1 MRWGV
6 FTFVLLAVCVVQPG
20 YLANLSL
27 PVLGHVDLFLV
38 VALTCG
44 FLAPPREASIA
55 GWIVGLAMD
64 LCGSGALGAH
74 AVGLGLAAL
83 AISRLREWHNG
94 ELWWVQILIC
104 LVVGCGAAL
113 ATGALNAVHERL
125 WYPVSRPFLSR
136 LTAGISDT
144 IPAALLV
151 VVIIGVQRAL
161 ASNRR
166 GQRAYGPRA

>member
-20 YLANLSL
+20 YLATMSL
-27 PVLGHVDLFLV
+27 PVLGHVDLFLAI
-38 VALTCG
+38 ALTCG

-55 GWIVGLAMD
+55 GWIAGLAMD

-83 AISRLREWHNG
+83 AISRLREWLNG
-94 ELWWVQILIC
+94 DLWWVQILIC
-104 LVVGCGAAL
+104 LVVGSAAAL

-125 WYPVSRPFLSR
+125 WYAVSPSFSSR
-136 LTAGISDT
+136 LTAGISDA

-151 VVIIGVQRAL
+151 VVIIGIQRAL
-161 ASNRR
+161 TSNRR
-166 GQRAYGPRA
+166 GLRTYVPRA

>member
-6 FTFVLLAVCVVQPG
+6 FTFVLLAVCVIQPG
-20 YLANLSL
+20 YLATMSL
-27 PVLGHVDLFLV
+27 PVLGHLDLFLV
-38 VALTCG
+38 IALACG

-83 AISRLREWHNG
+83 AISRLREWLNG
-94 ELWWVQILIC
+94 ELWWVRILIC
-104 LVVGCGAAL
+104 LGVACAAAL
-113 ATGALNAVHERL
+113 ATGALNAVHESL
-125 WYPVSRPFLSR
+125 WYPVSPSFSSR
-136 LTAGISDT
+136 LANGVSDS
-144 IPAALLV
+144 IAAALLV
-151 VVIIGVQRAL
+151 VVIIGIQRAL

-166 GQRAYGPRA
+166 GSRTYGPRA

>member
-6 FTFVLLAVCVVQPG
+6 FTVVLLAACVVQPG
-20 YLANLSL
+20 YLATMSL

-38 VALTCG
+38 IALTCG

-55 GWIVGLAMD
+55 GRIVGLAMD

-83 AISRLREWHNG
+83 AISRLREWLNG

-104 LVVGCGAAL
+104 LGVGSAAAL

-125 WYPVSRPFLSR
+125 WYPASPSFVSR
-136 LTAGISDT
+136 LTAGISTT

-161 ASNRR
+161 ASGRR
-166 GQRAYGPRA
+166 ARRTYGRRA

>member
-6 FTFVLLAVCVVQPG
+6 FTVVLLAVCVVQPG
-20 YLANLSL
+20 YLATMSL
-27 PVLGHVDLFLV
+27 PVLGHIDLFLAI
-38 VALTCG
+38 ALTCG

-83 AISRLREWHNG
+83 AISRSREWLNG
-94 ELWWVQILIC
+94 ELWWVQILIG
-104 LVVGCGAAL
+104 LVVGSAAAL

-125 WYPVSRPFLSR
+125 WYAVSPSFSSR

-151 VVIIGVQRAL
+151 VVIIGIQRAL
-161 ASNRR
+161 TSNRR
-166 GQRAYGPRA
+166 GLRAYGRRA